1 MKYTTEKKQEAK
13 EEREQAR
20 EERRSVLQSGGR
32 DRAEEPCEV
41 LAGRAGRGDNSII
54 WKKESF
60 SLEAEKK
67 LLTGHIHILS
77 IHRGIFWPVF
87 VS

>member
-20 EERRSVLQSGGR
+20 EERRSVLQSRGR
-32 DRAEEPCEV
+32 DRGEEPCEV

-54 WKKESF
+54 GEENSF
-60 SLEAEKK
+60 
-67 LLTGHIHILS
+67 
-77 IHRGIFWPVF
+77 
-87 VS
+87 